1 MRVLRH
7 LFIPDWLAM
16 RAFPTASL
24 EAIER
29 AIKASEARHRGELCF
44 AVEGALPFQLLK
56 LSTRQRA
63 EQVFAEMRVW
73 DTAENSGVLIYVQL
87 LDHAIEIVADRGI
100 AARVPQSEWDAICRA
115 MEAQFRRREFVP
127 GAVEGIGHATA
138 LLSQHFPAGAH
149 NADELPNRPVI
160 LR

>member
-1 MRVLRH
+1 MRLLRH

-16 RAFPTASL
+16 RAFPAASL

-29 AIKASEARHRGELCF
+29 AISTSEAKHRGELRF
-44 AVEGALPFQLLK
+44 AVEAALPFPLLK
-56 LSTRQRA
+56 LTTRQRA

-100 AARVPQSEWDAICRA
+100 AAKVAQSEWDAICRA
-115 MEAQFRRREFVP
+115 MEAQFRRREFVE
-127 GAVEGIGHATA
+127 GALQGIERATA
-138 LLSQHFPAGAH
+138 LLSQHFPPGAQ
-149 NADELPNRPVI
+149 NADELPNRPLI
-160 LR
+160 IR

>member
-1 MRVLRH
+1 MRLLRH

-16 RAFPTASL
+16 RAFPAASL

-29 AIKASEARHRGELCF
+29 AVSASEAKHRGELCF
-44 AVEGALPFQLLK
+44 AVEAALPFQSLK

-63 EQVFAEMRVW
+63 QQVFAEMRVW

-87 LDHAIEIVADRGI
+87 LDHAIEVVADRGI
-100 AARVPQSEWDAICRA
+100 AAKVDQPEWDAICRA
-115 MEAQFRRREFVP
+115 MEAQFRRREYVR
-127 GAVEGIGHATA
+127 GALEGIERATA
-138 LLSQHFPAGAH
+138 LLSQHFPAGVQ

-160 LR
+160 IR